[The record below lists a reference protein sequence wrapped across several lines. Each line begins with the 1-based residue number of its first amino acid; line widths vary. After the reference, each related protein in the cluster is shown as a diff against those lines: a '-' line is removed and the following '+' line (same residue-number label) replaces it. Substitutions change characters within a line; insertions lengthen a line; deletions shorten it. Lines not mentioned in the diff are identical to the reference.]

1 MLVVNPANNINRSKQ
16 IPSSNQV
23 PYNSQFEI
31 QNLLP
36 PPCDVVCCYSYLIQ
50 QHLFFRSHWSSIIT
64 LSPST
69 TWGFWEDFD
78 TTLGQ
83 LWDNFGTTLGQL
95 RNNFGTTLRQ
105 SLHWRCVLWLCGR
118 HISILGI
125 LFQRSQFINIS
136 WNHEKW
142 FKVFKYKLSS
152 VAKVFIVVIAVFGL
166 DQWRQ
171 VAPERFEVLRKT
183 WSHVVDEGENQQ
195 KDNNS
200 GKHPFQHELLRTTGL
215 QVQPRFVIGFA
226 TSVQGLFEV
235 NAFQKQKN
243 WKDS

>member
-1 MLVVNPANNINRSKQ
+1 MR
-16 IPSSNQV
+16 
-23 PYNSQFEI
+23 
-31 QNLLP
+31 
-36 PPCDVVCCYSYLIQ
+36 CYSYAYLIQ

-69 TWGFWEDFD
+69 TWVFREDFD

-83 LWDNFGTTLGQL
+83 LWDNFDTTLIQLWYNFDTTLGQLLDNFGTTLGQL
-95 RNNFGTTLRQ
+95 RNNFGATLRQ
-105 SLHWRCVLWLCGR
+105 SLHWRCVLWPCGR

-195 KDNNS
+195 KDKNS
-200 GKHPFQHELLRTTGL
+200 GKHPF
-215 QVQPRFVIGFA
+215 
-226 TSVQGLFEV
+226 
-235 NAFQKQKN
+235 
-243 WKDS
+243 